1 MTEERV
7 TGFAAVNLYERGQLA
22 MVELNSTARRNALG
36 GPIIEGFRQA
46 AAVLAARRGTPEA
59 ARCIILTGA
68 GNTFCSGGD
77 IAAGADLMQ
86 AKARGEESGVNSLS
100 MDGVHD
106 AFYALREL
114 DCPLVAAVN
123 GAAIGMGLGVA
134 LAADLIVAARSAVFS
149 ALFVKLG
156 MGAETGVSWRLP
168 RAIGEYRAREM
179 MLMGGRIPAETARE
193 WGLVNR
199 VFDDEGFREQAWTFA
214 AEVAQG
220 GPVAIAEVRKL
231 LDASWGAPYIE
242 HVRAEHA
249 AGGRLS
255 RTDDAREAFRAF
267 VEKRPPRFQGR

>member
-7 TGFAAVNLYERGQLA
+7 TAFAAVNLYERGHLA

-36 GPIIEGFRQA
+36 PQIMDGLNQA
-46 AAVLAARRGTPEA
+46 AAHLAQRRGTPEA
-59 ARCIILTGA
+59 PRCILITGA

-77 IAAGADLMQ
+77 IAAGNEMMA
-86 AKARGEESGVNSLS
+86 ARKPGEGPGSSAM
-100 MDGVHD
+100 MDAMHD
-106 AFYALREL
+106 SFYALRQF

-134 LAADLIVAARSAVFS
+134 LTADLIVAARSAVFS

-156 MGAETGVSWRLP
+156 MGVETGVSWRLP

-179 MLMGGRIPAETARE
+179 LLMGSRIPADTALA

-199 VFDDEGFREQAWTFA
+199 VFDDEGFREQAWAFA
-214 AEVAQG
+214 AEVAG
-220 GPVAIAEVRKL
+220 VGPLAAAQVRHM
-231 LDASWGAPYIE
+231 LDDAWSADYLE
-242 HVRAEHA
+242 HVRAEHVVSTRL
-249 AGGRLS
+249 AG
-255 RTDDAREAFRAF
+255 TDDAREAFRAF